1 MINDLKAKLIQQAMM
16 FKMIHTSSPSTSTST
31 LLFRSSVIPDN
42 LIEIKAAT
50 LLSIKMCY
58 LEKTKKKKEEK
69 KKQQTTQSY
78 EDCRRDNEIIKVF
91 YLKKEA
97 NLAADYRCDLD
108 RELRPPALRPSVQSL
123 IEEGRKA
130 SQVFDMGDDELVK
143 RIL

>member
-69 KKQQTTQSY
+69 KKQQTTQ
-78 EDCRRDNEIIKVF
+78 EKKFHLEINKGK
-91 YLKKEA
+91 L
-97 NLAADYRCDLD
+97 
-108 RELRPPALRPSVQSL
+108 SVVV
-123 IEEGRKA
+123 GTPRK
-130 SQVFDMGDDELVK
+130 
-143 RIL
+143 

>member
-1 MINDLKAKLIQQAMM
+1 M
-16 FKMIHTSSPSTSTST
+16 
-31 LLFRSSVIPDN
+31 
-42 LIEIKAAT
+42 
-50 LLSIKMCY
+50 
-58 LEKTKKKKEEK
+58 
-69 KKQQTTQSY
+69 
-78 EDCRRDNEIIKVF
+78 F